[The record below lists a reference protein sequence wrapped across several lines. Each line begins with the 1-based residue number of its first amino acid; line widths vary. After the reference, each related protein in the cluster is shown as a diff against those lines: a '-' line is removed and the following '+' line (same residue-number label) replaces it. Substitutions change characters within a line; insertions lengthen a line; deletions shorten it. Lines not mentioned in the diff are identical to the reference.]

1 MTTCVNCRKE
11 IIRGDKFTSGWEHVH
26 SGTFTC
32 DSQHAEPM
40 DAAQQRLWNY
50 LHMLKTNA
58 VNHPFTLLRP
68 FKGRD

>member
-32 DSQHAEPM
+32 DSRCAEPM
-40 DAAQQRLWNY
+40 DAAQQRFWNY
-50 LHMLKTNA
+50 L
-58 VNHPFTLLRP
+58 NHPSTLLRP